1 MRSWIERL
9 LIALALGGAS
19 IAAHGF
25 ELQGHRGTRG
35 LMPENTLA
43 AFERALE
50 IGVTTL
56 ELDIAITADGVPVIS
71 HDTALNP
78 ALTRDAQGQWI
89 KAPGPLIKSLT
100 LEQLQG
106 YDVGR
111 LNPGSAY
118 ARDFPLQ
125 QARDGQRV
133 PTLAAL
139 FKLVK
144 ERGAD
149 SVQFAIETKL
159 HPGRPNE
166 TLGPQAFVDV
176 LLRVIR
182 EAGMTQR
189 VRVISFDW
197 RTLQLV
203 QKLEPAMETV
213 CITVESPEGT
223 NLANRVMMGG
233 LLLRDFPSAAHMVKA
248 SGGAVWSPNFAS
260 IDAARVKSA
269 QQLGLKVIPWTV
281 NEAADMDRLIGW
293 GVDGIISDYPDRVR
307 DAMAHAGLPLPPAL
321 KR

>member
-9 LIALALGGAS
+9 LIALALCGAT
-19 IAAHGF
+19 IEAHGF

-78 ALTRDAQGQWI
+78 ALARDAQGQWI

-166 TLGPQAFVDV
+166 TLGPLAFVDV

-182 EAGMTQR
+182 EADMTQR

-197 RTLQLV
+197 RTLRLV
-203 QKLEPAMETV
+203 QKLEPGMETV

>member
-9 LIALALGGAS
+9 LIALALCGAT
-19 IAAHGF
+19 IEAHGF

-78 ALTRDAQGQWI
+78 ALARDAQGQWI

-203 QKLEPAMETV
+203 QKLEPGMETV

>member
-1 MRSWIERL
+1 MPLRHL
-9 LIALALGGAS
+9 LAIALSALS
-19 IAAHGF
+19 LAAHGF

-78 ALTRDAQGQWI
+78 ALTRDAQAQWI

-100 LEQLQG
+100 LAQLQT

-111 LNPGSAY
+111 IDPASVY
-118 ARDFPLQ
+118 ARDFPQQ
-125 QARDGQRV
+125 QAQEGQRI

-139 FKLVK
+139 FDMVRQ
-144 ERGAD
+144 RGAD
-149 SVQFAIETKL
+149 SVQFAIETKI

-166 TLGPQAFVDV
+166 TVTPQAFVDI
-176 LLRVIR
+176 LLKVIR
-182 EAGMTQR
+182 DAGMTQR
-189 VRVISFDW
+189 VRIISFDW
-197 RTLQLV
+197 RTLNLV
-203 QKLEPAMETV
+203 KKREPAMETV
-213 CITVESPEGT
+213 CITVEGPDGS
-223 NLANRVMMGG
+223 NLQNRAMMDG
-233 LLLRDFPSAAHMVKA
+233 LLRAAYPSAAHMVKA
-248 SGGAVWSPNFAS
+248 SGAAVWSPNFAS
-260 IDAARVKSA
+260 IDAARVKAA

-281 NEAADMDRLIGW
+281 NDAADMDRLISW
-293 GVDGIISDYPDRVR
+293 GVDGIITDYPDRLR
-307 DAMAHAGLPLPPAL
+307 DAMARAAIPLPAPL